1 MSGFVS
7 PPTHFKKFRCCHCGE
22 IYVEK
27 VMGSVSP
34 IGMILD
40 MKKGIET
47 KGKCDN
53 CKSLKEKLFSGNPLD
68 ILKF

>member
-22 IYVEK
+22 IYVEG
-27 VMGSVSP
+27 VNGNLF
-34 IGMILD
+34 GMILD

-47 KGKCDN
+47 KGKCNN
-53 CKSLKEKLFSGNPLD
+53 CKSLKEKIFSRNPLD
-68 ILKF
+68 VLKF